1 MIKFFRKTRQ
11 NLLTEGKTE
20 KYLKYAIGEILLVV
34 IGIIIALQLNNWNE
48 TRKKQNLKNEYLVS
62 LKNDYRKDTVQ
73 LSDRIYQNKK
83 RLKVLMH
90 IYPDSLSTSVTKPEE
105 FISLFKNKFGKGLRV
120 INTYNTNSFNLLIS
134 SGNIDLLDKQ
144 FRESIM
150 ELNRLQVFEN
160 QVSLGNR
167 DYFFRFMSN
176 YFLKY
181 PAETPFNSINQILW
195 NGIET
200 NELPKDLMAYFGQ
213 ERYTI
218 ERYLELSRDVLLQTE
233 LVLKLLEDLEN

>member
-1 MIKFFRKTRQ
+1 MIKFFRKIRYNLMEQ
-11 NLLTEGKTE
+11 NKTG

-62 LKNDYRKDTVQ
+62 LKNDYRKDTIQ
-73 LSDRIYQNKK
+73 LNDRIYQNKK
-83 RLKVLMH
+83 RLEVLMH
-90 IYPDSLSTSVTKPEE
+90 IYPDSINTSTITTSEE
-105 FISLFKNKFGKGLRV
+105 FISLFKNKFGNGIRV

-160 QVSLGNR
+160 EVS
-167 DYFFRFMSN
+167 S
-176 YFLKY
+176 
-181 PAETPFNSINQILW
+181 
-195 NGIET
+195 
-200 NELPKDLMAYFGQ
+200 
-213 ERYTI
+213 
-218 ERYLELSRDVLLQTE
+218 V
-233 LVLKLLEDLEN
+233 